1 MESTMPASTT
11 ASAVNRAGP
20 FMFFFFSFRTCHH
33 GARLEIQ
40 KLSGRGRGNRNHD
53 GKFYA

>member
-1 MESTMPASTT
+1 
-11 ASAVNRAGP
+11 
-20 FMFFFFSFRTCHH
+20 MFFFFSFRTCHH